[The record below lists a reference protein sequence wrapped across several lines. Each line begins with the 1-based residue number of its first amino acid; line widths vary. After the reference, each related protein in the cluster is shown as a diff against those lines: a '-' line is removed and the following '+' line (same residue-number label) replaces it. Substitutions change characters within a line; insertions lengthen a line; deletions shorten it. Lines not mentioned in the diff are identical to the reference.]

1 MEVNLVANE
10 LWNCDSRCDFSAND
24 DSDGDDDDDDGIDG
38 IDGIDDDDD
47 TDWKEADMYVGS
59 IQFCGSLAPS
69 EQLTHR

>member
-1 MEVNLVANE
+1 MEVNLVDNE

-24 DSDGDDDDDDGIDG
+24 DSDGDDDG

-59 IQFCGSLAPS
+59 IQFCGGLATS
-69 EQLTHR
+69 EHLTHR

>member
-1 MEVNLVANE
+1 MEVNLVDNE
-10 LWNCDSRCDFSAND
+10 LWNCDSRCDFSANGV
-24 DSDGDDDDDDGIDG
+24 SDGDDG